1 MANAPVDLGE
11 LAEKGED
18 GVGSPCGRGI
28 GEAVEIGWAIVLQRR
43 RRPLVE
49 GGDRR

>member
-1 MANAPVDLGE
+1 VVARPPGRLGSASAMANAPVDLGE

-28 GEAVEIGWAIVLQRR
+28 GEAVEIG
-43 RRPLVE
+43 
-49 GGDRR
+49 